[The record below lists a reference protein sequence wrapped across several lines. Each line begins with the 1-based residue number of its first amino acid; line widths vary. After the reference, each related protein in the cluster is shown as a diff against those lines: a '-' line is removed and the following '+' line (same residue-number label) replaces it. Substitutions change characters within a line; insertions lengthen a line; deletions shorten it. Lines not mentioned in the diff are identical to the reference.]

1 MHFLAST
8 ALGFAL
14 SSTLASA
21 ASCSSYTPSE
31 DPYTQPALRTFIVSK
46 GVICDSTTGPCRV
59 DIGGYVTDTRT
70 LNITLDSPDAI
81 YQRISSTVNFGFNES
96 VTEWVGG
103 MSSPTAPQTWPI
115 QNGSAGYVGWTANHR
130 CTAGQLSGCD
140 DSALE
145 NVFVE
150 ACTPYIVASELS
162 GSIAA
167 IASDRGVVE
176 ALTCNPANTTAAK
189 NGNNS
194 NTCSAADSQTG
205 AGASGR
211 LGDASMAL
219 LVGSLVLG
227 VFGFGSL

>member
-1 MHFLAST
+1 MHFLTST
-8 ALGFAL
+8 AISFAL
-14 SSTLASA
+14 SSTLVSA

-31 DPYTQPALRTFIVSK
+31 EPYTQPALRTFIISK

-145 NVFVE
+145 NVYVE

-167 IASDRGVVE
+167 IATDKSTAE
-176 ALTCNPANTTAAK
+176 AVTCNPANSTAAK

-194 NTCSAADSQTG
+194 NSCSAADSATG
-205 AGASGR
+205 DAAG
-211 LGDASMAL
+211 LGHASMAL

>member
-1 MHFLAST
+1 MHFLTST
-8 ALGFAL
+8 AIGFAL

-31 DPYTQPALRTFIVSK
+31 DPYTQPALRTFIISK
-46 GVICDSTTGPCRV
+46 GVVCDSPTSPCRV

-70 LNITLDSPDAI
+70 LNLTIDSPDPI
-81 YQRISSTVNFGFNES
+81 YQRISSTVNFGFNET
-96 VTEWVGG
+96 VTQWVGG
-103 MSSPTAPQTWPI
+103 MSSPTEPQTWLI
-115 QNGSAGYVGWTANHR
+115 NNGTAGYVGFTVNHR
-130 CTAGQLSGCD
+130 CTAGKLSGCD

-145 NVFVE
+145 NVYVE
-150 ACTPYIVASELS
+150 ACTPYIVAGELS
-162 GSIAA
+162 GTPTA
-167 IASDRGVVE
+167 IASDRNVVE

-205 AGASGR
+205 AGDVVR
-211 LGDASMAL
+211 LGDVSMAL
-219 LVGSLVLG
+219 LVGSLVVA